1 MSTSNPTT
9 GAIPKRRDRS
19 FHNILNLADDFFM
32 KKGVVFETMRL
43 LAQRLEAEGISYAI
57 IGGMA
62 LAAHGYVRM
71 TLDVDILLTPEGL
84 AQFREKLVGK
94 GYVADFP
101 GAAKSFRDAETK
113 VKVEIITAGEFPGD
127 GLPKPVSFP
136 EPEGNTVKEDDILV
150 INLEKLIELKL
161 ASGLS
166 AAHRMRDLADVQDL
180 IVALNLPLDLKDK
193 LDESVRPEYQRI
205 WEAANKEPQR

>member
-1 MSTSNPTT
+1 M
-9 GAIPKRRDRS
+9 
-19 FHNILNLADDFFM
+19 LADDFFM
-32 KKGVVFETMRL
+32 KKGIVFETMRR
-43 LAQRLEAEGISYAI
+43 LAQRLDAEGIPYAV

-84 AQFREKLVGK
+84 ARFREKLVGR

-101 GAAKSFRDAETK
+101 GAAKSFCDSETN

-127 GLPKPVSFP
+127 RLPKPVCFP
-136 EPEGNTVKEDDILV
+136 EPEGQTVEEDDVLV
-150 INLEKLIELKL
+150 INLENLIELKL

-166 AAHRMRDLADVQDL
+166 ATHRMRDLADVQDL
-180 IVALNLPLDLKDK
+180 IIALNLPLELKDE
-193 LDESVRPEYQRI
+193 LDKSVRPEYQRI
-205 WEAANKEPQR
+205 WEAANKAPQR